1 MGRRF
6 RPEQTVGSALRQIA
20 SFDEGR
26 FFVVG
31 TPEKVADEIE
41 QWLDIDGIDG
51 INLRQYHTFE
61 TARDFIDLIVP
72 VLQQRGRYRTAYT
85 PHETLR
91 ERLFTSGQPH
101 LPNRHFGSR
110 YRDPDALKAPAEPLF
125 PQETF
130 SKAS

>member
-6 RPEQTVGSALRQIA
+6 RPEQTVGSALHQIA